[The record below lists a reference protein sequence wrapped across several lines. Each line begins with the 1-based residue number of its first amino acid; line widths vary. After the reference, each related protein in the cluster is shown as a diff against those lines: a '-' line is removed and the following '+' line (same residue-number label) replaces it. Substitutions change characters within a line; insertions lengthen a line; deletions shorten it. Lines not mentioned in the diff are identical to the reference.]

1 MAVNGVV
8 TVSVSF
14 LDANDGDVLDRQN
27 EIKLLTQD
35 AYTAAT
41 VVVLTGTVGTSAIN
55 IDYAPSTYRNAA
67 GNLVSVTS
75 PSRIAFQASGSNYV
89 DLTTDSSSAL
99 LGRSRNNVVSLVE
112 TSIVAESYLVAR
124 VNATAG
130 TSSYTAI
137 LFR

>member
-1 MAVNGVV
+1 MAISGVV

-14 LDANDGDVLDRQN
+14 VDTEDGDVLDRQH

-35 AYTAAT
+35 AYTAAN
-41 VVVLTGTVGTSAIN
+41 VVVITGTVGTSAIN

-112 TSIVAESYLVAR
+112 TNIVAETHLIAMV
-124 VNATAG
+124 VATAG